1 MVITNRV
8 EREIEVSHWGNIAIE
23 EAVNARN
30 SGTPLTGEFS
40 RLDYYRSDPD
50 LIPAW
55 GIPLLFYF
63 ILLYREALVGFGQE
77 GQGLLLS

>member
-1 MVITNRV
+1 MIVRSRV

-55 GIPLLFYF
+55 GNSF
-63 ILLYREALVGFGQE
+63 LLYNQLF
-77 GQGLLLS
+77 